1 MEPNMNLFFYD
12 RDTAIYT
19 YLIMVEKELSVST
32 FIVSELNYIQVNAL
46 KEASFKAELCT
57 LKMQQIILHVLL
69 FTAYLA
75 WGVVWQALSSSDNVC
90 FYIFSN
96 CTLFILWLVHL

>member
-1 MEPNMNLFFYD
+1 
-12 RDTAIYT
+12 
-19 YLIMVEKELSVST
+19 MVEKELSVST

-57 LKMQQIILHVLL
+57 LKMQQIILHVLV

-75 WGVVWQALSSSDNVC
+75 
-90 FYIFSN
+90 
-96 CTLFILWLVHL
+96 